1 MSLMDRLVKE
11 DAALEP
17 KRKSLRISDKFEL
30 SGAKN
35 KGPLEPRP
43 VAAKPISNMV
53 KSVSARPIAMGKE
66 GHVFGKALRSEA
78 IKLTFELVEAI
89 LDEAARKGFIS
100 QEISHLMHGKAS
112 RGPLK
117 GKKVPQKQAI
127 AVAFSVARRKGL
139 KVPAR
144 KG

>member
-1 MSLMDRLVKE
+1 MSLLKRLFGE

-17 KRKSLRISDKFEL
+17 KRKPLRISDKFEL
-30 SGAKN
+30 SGAAN
-35 KGPLEPRP
+35 KGPLDPKPVSAKP
-43 VAAKPISNMV
+43 VANMIRN
-53 KSVSARPIAMGKE
+53 VSARPVATGKE
-66 GHVFGKALRSEA
+66 GHVFGKALRSESTR
-78 IKLTFELVEAI
+78 LTFELVDAI
-89 LDEAARKGFIS
+89 LLEAKKKGFIS

-117 GKKVPQKQAI
+117 GKHVPQKQAI